1 MQRLLA
7 LALGAVVVIALVA
20 AGPRPGSGAQEEN
33 PGATAA
39 AVLIDR
45 DGATVGTALLN
56 EQADGTVE
64 VLVDAVGLEPGEHG
78 IHAHETG
85 ACDLGTDPAFSSAGG
100 HFNPTGAEHGD
111 HAGDLGNIT
120 ADEDG
125 RARLEETTDRFTLV
139 SGATPLLDAD
149 GAAIV
154 IHAEEDENDP
164 EGESFGGRIACGV
177 LTTGATGGAVEAT
190 ASAAETT
197 AAPVAE
203 ETAAPVATVPAVET
217 AAPAEATVP
226 AVVETA
232 APAEETV
239 PAVVETVPPAETVP
253 AVETAPAVGT
263 P

>member
-1 MQRLLA
+1 MQRLRAFA
-7 LALGAVVVIALVA
+7 LSAVVIVLLA
-20 AGPRPGSGAQEEN
+20 AGPRPGTGAQEVTPTAAE
-33 PGATAA
+33 GATAA
-39 AVLIDR
+39 AVLVDT
-45 DGATVGTALLN
+45 DGNAVGTALLS

-139 SGATPLLDAD
+139 SGSTPLLDAD

-164 EGESFGGRIACGV
+164 AGESYGGRIACGV
-177 LTTGATGGAVEAT
+177 LTTGAATAGAVEAT
-190 ASAAETT
+190 APAAET
-197 AAPVAE
+197 AAPAAE

-226 AVVETA
+226 AVVET
-232 APAEETV
+232 
-239 PAVVETVPPAETVP
+239 VPPAETVP
-253 AVETAPAVGT
+253 AVETAPAAAT